1 MSDTVSIIVPV
12 YNVEKYLNE
21 CLNSLINQTHENIE
35 IIAVDDGST
44 DGCPQILDEYALKDS
59 RFKVVHKQNG
69 GLSSARN
76 CGVEVASGE
85 YVMFVDSDDYLELSA
100 VETLFKIAKETDA
113 DIIESE
119 LMSNVDML
127 GTGSGDAFL
136 IEKEELL
143 KQFFSEKGF
152 TVTAC
157 GQMYRRKLFDEISFP
172 SGRVFEDY
180 ATTYKLV
187 YAAEKIAAVN
197 KKTYYYRSNPC
208 SITTVKFSSKR
219 MEYFIAGDE
228 VVTFCKEKYPKLSG
242 YVKNRN
248 CRYAIAFFGQASKA
262 KCKDK
267 ATVKELTKRV
277 RKRIIPYLFSGYKPL
292 SKIFGIL
299 VSVCPHLLFA
309 LYGK

>member
-1 MSDTVSIIVPV
+1 MSDTISVIVPV
-12 YNVEKYLNE
+12 YNVEKYLKE
-21 CLNSLINQTHENIE
+21 CLDSLINQTYANIE
-35 IIAVDDGST
+35 IIAVDDGAT

-59 RFKVVHKQNG
+59 RIKVIHKQNG

-76 CGVEVASGE
+76 CGVKVATGE
-85 YVMFVDSDDYLELSA
+85 YVIFVDSDDYFDLSA
-100 VETLFKIAKETDA
+100 VETLLKAAKETDA
-113 DIIESE
+113 DIIETG
-119 LMSNVDML
+119 LTNKGDL
-127 GTGSGDAFL
+127 FGSGSNAVFL

-157 GQMYRRKLFDEISFP
+157 GQMYRRKLFNEISFP
-172 SGRVFEDY
+172 EGRVFEDY
-180 ATTYKLV
+180 ATTYQLV
-187 YAAEKIAAVN
+187 YAAEKIAAVS
-197 KKTYYYRSNPC
+197 KKIYYYRSNPS
-208 SITTVKFSSKR
+208 SITTVKFSKKR

-228 VVTFCKEKYPKLSG
+228 VVAFCKENYTKLIG

-262 KCKDK
+262 KCKDR
-267 ATVKELTKRV
+267 AIIKELTKRV
-277 RKRIIPYLFSGYKPL
+277 RARIIPYLFSGYKTS
-292 SKIFGIL
+292 SKVFGIL